1 MLSARWTAWF
11 PWCLWLA
18 AVALTALAL
27 SVDVAASVSD
37 KLVSLAFPTGGALVA
52 ARRTERAGMN
62 TRSAAWMVGLRQ
74 AQEGF

>member
-1 MLSARWTAWF
+1 MV
-11 PWCLWLA
+11 PV
-18 AVALTALAL
+18 AVTALAL

-37 KLVSLAFPTGGALVA
+37 KLVFLAFPVGALAA
-52 ARRTERAGMN
+52 ARRTDRAGMN